1 MTLRLKDNIIIV
13 YLKDDRIGGVVT
25 LSHQK
30 KILISLPDTLLT
42 EVDNLA
48 VAQNTS
54 RSQFIREAMSQYV
67 DNKRYAR
74 CADALKKGYEE
85 MADINLE
92 IAEFA
97 LEADNIQQQSYE
109 EKLAE
114 CE

>member
-1 MTLRLKDNIIIV
+1 MSLG
-13 YLKDDRIGGVVT
+13 IGGMIV

-42 EVDNLA
+42 EVDTLA
-48 VAQNTS
+48 TAQKIN
-54 RSQFIREAMSQYV
+54 RSELIREAMKQYV
-67 DNKRYAR
+67 
-74 CADALKKGYEE
+74 ADQRRASLAASLKKGYEQ

-92 IAEFA
+92 IAE
-97 LEADNIQQQSYE
+97 LYLTADNIQQQSYE